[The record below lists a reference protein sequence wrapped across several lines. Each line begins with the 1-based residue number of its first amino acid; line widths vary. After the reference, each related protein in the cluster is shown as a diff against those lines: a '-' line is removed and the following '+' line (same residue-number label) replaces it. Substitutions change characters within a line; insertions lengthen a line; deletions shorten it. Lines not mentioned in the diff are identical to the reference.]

1 MTWSQM
7 QRLIMLLGCVP
18 IVGCAHLALSTS
30 DLDHVKRPAFIGR
43 IEEEAGPKSLVFR
56 QDRTYASKLN
66 RVEPKEADR
75 RLQVKLAQVVSRF
88 EVADHLRAVALSRLP
103 KEPPWSNVVDPV
115 QVANVLESYLVQE
128 VPANPP
134 DYELLKPLGADAV
147 VEFVI
152 EEFGLRCDSG
162 RCGAFVAGHGRMF
175 FLGGSEIWRSR
186 FSVDRSRAPDA
197 ASLDPFAVAQE
208 PDAFRRQLAG
218 ILDAVGARFAEEL
231 NPPGRKP
238 PAGEQTQP
246 VGKDR

>member
-1 MTWSQM
+1 M
-7 QRLIMLLGCVP
+7 QRFAMLFGCVSV
-18 IVGCAHLALSTS
+18 VGCAHLSLSRS
-30 DLDHVKRPAFIGR
+30 ELDRVKRPAFIGR
-43 IEEEAGPKSLVFR
+43 IEEEGGPKSLVYR

-75 RLQVKLAQVVSRF
+75 RLQVKLTQAVSRF
-88 EVADHLRAVALSRLP
+88 EVADRLRAVVLSRLP
-103 KEPPWSNVVDPV
+103 REPPWSNVVDPV

-162 RCGAFVAGHGRMF
+162 RCGVFVTGYGRMF
-175 FLGGSEIWRSR
+175 SLGGSEIWRSH
-186 FSVDRSRAPDA
+186 FSVDRSHARD

-208 PDAFRRQLAG
+208 PDAFRRQLAAV
-218 ILDAVGARFAEEL
+218 LDGVGERFAQEL
-231 NPPGRKP
+231 NPPKA
-238 PAGEQTQP
+238 PASEQTQP
-246 VGKDR
+246 LGIER